1 MIKILIPT
9 HYWLITLIGFSI
21 VVLLSGFSYKRIAKN
36 NNGMI
41 ASSNFYDLKA
51 ITIDGQEI
59 SFEQFKGKK
68 VLIVNVASKC
78 GYTYQY
84 EGLQKLHELYGSKV
98 SILGFPANDFLFQ
111 ERGSNE
117 EIAEFCESNFG
128 VTFQMFEKITTKGKK
143 QSPVYHWLSNKEL
156 NGWNDQKPSWNF
168 CKYLIDED
176 GKLVAFFDSKVK
188 PLSEEIVSLIK

>member
-21 VVLLSGFSYKRIAKN
+21 VILLSGFSYKRIAKN
-36 NNGMI
+36 NNSTVS
-41 ASSNFYDLKA
+41 SSNFYDLKA

-59 SFEQFKGKK
+59 SFEKFKGKK

-84 EGLQKLHELYGSKV
+84 EGLQKLHELYGNKV
-98 SILGFPANDFLFQ
+98 SVLGFPANDFLFQ

-117 EIAEFCESNFG
+117 EIAEFCESNYG
-128 VTFQMFEKITTKGKK
+128 VTFQMFENITTKGKK
-143 QSPVYHWLSNKEL
+143 QSPVYHWLANKEL

-168 CKYLIDED
+168 CKYIIDED
-176 GKLVAFFDSKVK
+176 GKLVGFFDSKVK

>member
-9 HYWLITLIGFSI
+9 HYWLITVIGFSI

-51 ITIDGQEI
+51 MTIDGQEI

>member
-21 VVLLSGFSYKRIAKN
+21 VILLSGFSYKRIAKN
-36 NNGMI
+36 NNSTVS
-41 ASSNFYDLKA
+41 SSNFYDLKA
-51 ITIDGQEI
+51 VTIDGQEI
-59 SFEQFKGKK
+59 SFEKFKGKK
-68 VLIVNVASKC
+68 VLILNVASKC

-84 EGLQKLHELYGSKV
+84 EGLQKLHELYGNKV
-98 SILGFPANDFLFQ
+98 SVLGFPANDFLFQ

-117 EIAEFCESNFG
+117 EIAEFCESNYG

-168 CKYLIDED
+168 CKYIIDED
-176 GKLVAFFDSKVK
+176 GKLVGFFDSKVK

>member
-9 HYWLITLIGFSI
+9 HYWLITVIGFSI

-143 QSPVYHWLSNKEL
+143 QSPVYHWLSNKKL

-188 PLSEEIVSLIK
+188 PLSEEIVSLLK

>member
-9 HYWLITLIGFSI
+9 HYWLITVIGFSI

-84 EGLQKLHELYGSKV
+84 EGLQKLHELYGNKV
-98 SILGFPANDFLFQ
+98 AILGFPANDFLFQ

-117 EIAEFCESNFG
+117 EIAEFCESNYG

-168 CKYLIDED
+168 CKYIIDED
-176 GKLVAFFDSKVK
+176 GKLVGFFDSKVK

>member
-9 HYWLITLIGFSI
+9 HYWLITVIGFSI

-84 EGLQKLHELYGSKV
+84 EGLQKLHELYGNKV
-98 SILGFPANDFLFQ
+98 AILGFPANDFLFQ

-117 EIAEFCESNFG
+117 EIAEFCESNYG

>member
-21 VVLLSGFSYKRIAKN
+21 VILLSGFSYKRIAKN
-36 NNGMI
+36 NNSTVS
-41 ASSNFYDLKA
+41 SSNFYDLKA

-59 SFEQFKGKK
+59 SFEKFKGKK

-84 EGLQKLHELYGSKV
+84 EGLQKLHELYGNKV
-98 SILGFPANDFLFQ
+98 AVLGFPANDFLFQ

-117 EIAEFCESNFG
+117 EIAEFCESNYG

-168 CKYLIDED
+168 CKYIIDED
-176 GKLVAFFDSKVK
+176 GKLVGFFDSKVK

>member
-9 HYWLITLIGFSI
+9 HYWLITVIGFSI

-51 ITIDGQEI
+51 ITIDGEEI

>member
-21 VVLLSGFSYKRIAKN
+21 VILLSGFSYKRIAKN
-36 NNGMI
+36 NNSTVS
-41 ASSNFYDLKA
+41 SSNFYDLKA
-51 ITIDGQEI
+51 VTIDGQEI
-59 SFEQFKGKK
+59 SFEKFKGKK

-84 EGLQKLHELYGSKV
+84 EGLQKLHELYGNKV
-98 SILGFPANDFLFQ
+98 SVLGFPANDFLFL

-117 EIAEFCESNFG
+117 EIAEFCESNYG

-168 CKYLIDED
+168 CKYIIDED
-176 GKLVAFFDSKVK
+176 GKLVGFFDSKVK